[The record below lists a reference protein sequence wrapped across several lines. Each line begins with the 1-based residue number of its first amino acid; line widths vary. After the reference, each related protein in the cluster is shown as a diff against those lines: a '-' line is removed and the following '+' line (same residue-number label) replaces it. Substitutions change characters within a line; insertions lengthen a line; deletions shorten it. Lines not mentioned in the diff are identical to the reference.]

1 MPCEPT
7 WIPKWPIVRP
17 HRHPR
22 ALADGASPTACRR
35 STAAQQPF
43 LSRLKSRARPA
54 PRFHRTSPVPLMERR
69 SSCQSSVKFPEPRQ
83 RRGIRLKTS
92 SRLRRLWKWPPAPCA
107 RKLKAS
113 CRALRADGEK
123 AAQRTADS
131 FSRHRPRRS
140 SRQSAP
146 VFNIMKTKNWRPP
159 ICAAAT

>member
-1 MPCEPT
+1 MRAYLD
-7 WIPKWPIVRP
+7 PKMADSTPAQAP
-17 HRHPR
+17 AR
-22 ALADGASPTACRR
+22 AGGWCISDRMQEIDSCATAVSVAVEEQSSASAEISQNVASASDGA
-35 STAAQQPF
+35 
-43 LSRLKSRARPA
+43 KIVV
-54 PRFHRTSPVPLMERR
+54 PVLGEVFGAEAETRH
-69 SSCQSSVKFPEPRQ
+69 SAE
-83 RRGIRLKTS
+83 TS

-113 CRALRADGEK
+113 YRALRADGEK